1 MTGRLAKKVLFAVR
15 GRARVVS
22 ARRRRRGVAL
32 ILVLAALTVPTVMLT
47 EIQDESS
54 AEFGSALA
62 ARDALV
68 AEYAAKSAVNLSR
81 LLIASE
87 PTIRKSLTLI
97 FALVGGPRQVPVW
110 QYADRILGAF
120 NDSDGSDSFAS
131 LAGVDPKLGK
141 NLGFTGGGFKLD
153 IVDEDSKINLNIAA
167 RGDPFSETRLAAEI
181 IGLIGAPQYSPMFE
195 GKDADDQYSDRRAI
209 CSAIIDWADP
219 NQDQALCDPSTTNA
233 QAAGAEDSFYQL
245 LKKPYLRKNAAFDSL
260 EELHRVRGVSDDFW
274 STFVDPDPD
283 NPDKRVLTVWGQG
296 AVNVNTANPQTLL
309 ALVCQASNNT
319 AKMCLDPNEAQ
330 KFLMALTMLRSF
342 MPGLPVFASPQEFV
356 SALQQGAAPAPGAAA
371 APAAAPAA
379 AAGGGSPVAMIM
391 KAMGIEPI
399 PLISTKQT
407 LSDITTESKVFSIYA
422 TGYVHAG
429 KRESS
434 VRIHAVVDM
443 RGAPTPDQIAQQLQA
458 AIAAATGGS
467 GIPGQPGAN
476 GAQNGATPTPNP
488 ANSASGA
495 QQTGIQGALKP
506 GSGGNI
512 VYYRVD

>member
-1 MTGRLAKKVLFAVR
+1 MIKRAKK
-15 GRARVVS
+15 RARR
-22 ARRRRRGVAL
+22 ARAEALRKRRQRRGVAL
-32 ILVLAALTVPTVMLT
+32 ILVLAALTILTVMLT

-97 FALVGGPRQVPVW
+97 FALVGGPRQIPVW

-120 NDSDGSDSFAS
+120 NDSDGAQSFAA

-141 NLGFTGGGFKLD
+141 NLGFPGAGFQLD
-153 IVDEDSKINLNIAA
+153 IVDEDSKININVAA
-167 RGDPFSETRLAAEI
+167 RGDAFSQTRLASQL
-181 IGLIGAPQYSPMFE
+181 IGLIGSPQYNPMFE
-195 GKDADDQYSDRRAI
+195 GRDADGQYTDRRAL

-219 NQDQALCDPSTTNA
+219 DQDQAVCDPTSTTA
-233 QAAGAEDSFYQL
+233 QQTGAEDSFYQL
-245 LKKPYLRKNAAFDSL
+245 LKKPYQRKNAAFDSL

-283 NPDKRVLTVWGQG
+283 KPNKRILTVWGQG

-309 ALVCQASNNT
+309 AIVCQASNNT
-319 AKMCLDPNEAQ
+319 ARMCQDANEAQ
-330 KFLMALTMLRSF
+330 KFIMALTMLQSV
-342 MPGLPVFASPQEFV
+342 MPGLPVFANAHEFV
-356 SALQQGAAPAPGAAA
+356 SALQQASTTAATPAAGQPAAPAGLG
-371 APAAAPAA
+371 
-379 AAGGGSPVAMIM
+379 GGGSPVAMIM

-399 PLISTKQT
+399 PILSPQQTEKQV
-407 LSDITTESKVFSIYA
+407 TTESKVFSIYA
-422 TGYVHAG
+422 TGYVHSG

-434 VRIHAVVDM
+434 VHIHAVVDF
-443 RGAPTPDQIAQQLQA
+443 RGAPTPAQIAQQLLQQLNPNA
-458 AIAAATGGS
+458 ANAA
-467 GIPGQPGAN
+467 
-476 GAQNGATPTPNP
+476 NGATPPPPVNGVSQVT
-488 ANSASGA
+488 ASSATGTSAAQSGL
-495 QQTGIQGALKP
+495 QGALKP

>member
-1 MTGRLAKKVLFAVR
+1 
-15 GRARVVS
+15 
-22 ARRRRRGVAL
+22 VAL
-32 ILVLAALTVPTVMLT
+32 ILVLAALTVLTVMLT

-81 LLIASE
+81 LLIAAE
-87 PTIRKSLTLI
+87 PTIRQSLTLV

-120 NDSDGSDSFAS
+120 NDSDGVQGFAS

-141 NLGFTGGGFKLD
+141 NLGFTGGGFQLD
-153 IVDEDSKINLNIAA
+153 IVDEDSKINVNVAA
-167 RGDPFSETRLAAEI
+167 RGDAFSQTRLAAQL
-181 IGLIGAPQYSPMFE
+181 IGLIGSPQYSPMFE
-195 GKDADDQYSDRRAI
+195 GRDADGQYTDRRAL

-219 NQDQALCDPSTTNA
+219 DQDQAVCDPSSTTA
-233 QAAGAEDSFYQL
+233 QQAGAEDSFYQM

-274 STFVDPDPD
+274 STFVEPDPD
-283 NPDKRVLTVWGQG
+283 KPDKRIMTVWGQG
-296 AVNVNTANPQTLL
+296 QVNVNTANPQTLL

-319 AKMCLDPNEAQ
+319 ALMCQDANEAQ

-342 MPGLPVFASPQEFV
+342 MPGLPVFKNGQDFV
-356 SALQQGAAPAPGAAA
+356 SALQQGSTAAAA
-371 APAAAPAA
+371 APGQAAAAA
-379 AAGGGSPVAMIM
+379 GGLPGAGGGSPVAMIM
-391 KAMGIEPI
+391 KALGIQPI
-399 PLISTKQT
+399 PLISAAQT
-407 LSDITTESKVFSIYA
+407 QKEVTTESKVFSIYA
-422 TGYVHAG
+422 TGYVHSG

-434 VRIHAVVDM
+434 VHIHAVVDF
-443 RGAPTPDQIAQQLQA
+443 RGAPTPAQIAQQLLQQLN
-458 AIAAATGGS
+458 
-467 GIPGQPGAN
+467 PNGAN
-476 GAQNGATPTPNP
+476 GANGATGTVTPP
-488 ANSASGA
+488 PVTGATQGPGSPASGT
-495 QQTGIQGALKP
+495 QTGIQGALKP